1 MASDV
6 HEHYP
11 GWKTSSRATHRASYI
26 VSRNYNIIPT
36 SPLQKGA
43 TFHKPSQ
50 SLPDKV
56 TLDQSAM
63 TVMTDFTVVTAYT
76 IFPLETIEAARAKM
90 IHRGVRMLLVVDDQN
105 HILGLITSSDL
116 TSEKPMQVVQTQG
129 IRHSDV
135 MVKDIMTPRERLEVL
150 CMDSLQTAHVGD
162 IVTTL
167 KTHGRQHALVVER
180 AQDRSQILRGMF
192 SVSQI
197 SRQLGSQVETAGVAS
212 TFAELGAELGR

>member
-1 MASDV
+1 M
-6 HEHYP
+6 
-11 GWKTSSRATHRASYI
+11 
-26 VSRNYNIIPT
+26 SRNFTVIPT
-36 SPLQKGA
+36 SPLQKGT
-43 TFHKPSQ
+43 TFHKPQ
-50 SLPDKV
+50 QVLPEQVSLEQP
-56 TLDQSAM
+56 AAN
-63 TVMTDFTVVTAYT
+63 VMTDFTIVTAYT

-90 IHRGVRMLLVVDDQN
+90 IHRGVRMLLVVEDQN

-116 TSEKPMQVVQTQG
+116 TSEKPMQIVQTQG

-135 MVKDIMTPRERLEVL
+135 MVKDIMTPREKLEVL
-150 CMDSLQTAHVGD
+150 CMDDLQKAHVGD

-180 AQDRSQILRGMF
+180 TPDRSQILRGMF

-197 SRQLGSQVETAGVAS
+197 SRQLGAHVETAGVAS

>member
-1 MASDV
+1 M
-6 HEHYP
+6 
-11 GWKTSSRATHRASYI
+11 SRT
-26 VSRNYNIIPT
+26 YNVIPT

-43 TFHKPSQ
+43 TFHKPCQ
-50 SLPDKV
+50 SLPEKV
-56 TLDQSAM
+56 SLDQPAA

-76 IFPLETIEAARAKM
+76 IFPLETIEAARDKM

-150 CMDSLQTAHVGD
+150 CMENLQTAHVGD

-180 AQDRSQILRGMF
+180 TKDRSQILRGMF

-197 SRQLGSQVETAGVAS
+197 SRQLGSHVETAGVAS

>member
-1 MASDV
+1 
-6 HEHYP
+6 
-11 GWKTSSRATHRASYI
+11 
-26 VSRNYNIIPT
+26 VSRDYNVIPT

-43 TFHKPSQ
+43 TFHKPCQ
-50 SLPDKV
+50 SLPEKV
-56 TLDQSAM
+56 TLDQPAAL
-63 TVMTDFTVVTAYT
+63 VMTDFTVVTAYT

-90 IHRGVRMLLVVDDQN
+90 IHRGVRMLLVVDDLN

-150 CMDSLQTAHVGD
+150 CMENLQTAHVGD

-167 KTHGRQHALVVER
+167 KAHGRQHALVVER

-197 SRQLGSQVETAGVAS
+197 SRQLGSQVETVGVAS

>member
-1 MASDV
+1 M
-6 HEHYP
+6 
-11 GWKTSSRATHRASYI
+11 SRT
-26 VSRNYNIIPT
+26 YNVIPT

-43 TFHKPSQ
+43 TFHKPCQ
-50 SLPDKV
+50 SLPEKV
-56 TLDQSAM
+56 SLDQPAA

-76 IFPLETIEAARAKM
+76 IFPLETIEAARDKM

-150 CMDSLQTAHVGD
+150 CMENLQTAHVGD

-180 AQDRSQILRGMF
+180 TRDRSQILRGMF

-197 SRQLGSQVETAGVAS
+197 SRQLGSHVETAGVAS